1 MQNEELELIST
12 KHLIYTYIIFVMLF
26 ITFNF
31 FALNNLSIKSETF
44 ILIMSFIIIF
54 HIIFFAILFF
64 SIKKIEDKKVLKEI
78 ETQTIK
84 STSFIDDLI
93 GIKNEH
99 DINLDDYKFEEF
111 KILDEKIDNYLVKG
125 IKNKE
130 NKITQKDVKVKNK
143 IKEEI
148 EKDKYLFADL
158 ELIDENNLFNEEILE
173 LENLNDFDFDD
184 FYTFADLYSKNNN
197 KNNKNNKK
205 ELATNVKKIKKIK

>member
-111 KILDEKIDNYLVKG
+111 KILDEKIDNYQ
-125 IKNKE
+125 I
-130 NKITQKDVKVKNK
+130 QP
-143 IKEEI
+143 
-148 EKDKYLFADL
+148 
-158 ELIDENNLFNEEILE
+158 
-173 LENLNDFDFDD
+173 
-184 FYTFADLYSKNNN
+184 
-197 KNNKNNKK
+197 
-205 ELATNVKKIKKIK
+205 